1 MTVTILLPP
10 TPSPVPEF
18 QANGEDVID
27 AGNNL
32 RTNSSILD
40 DHATFAGGKAKD
52 SGLLDGEAARAYTE
66 SIKPLGQ
73 RADAMSLAL
82 RDASSHIIAHG
93 EDLLDLEKR
102 HTRLQTVREQLVR
115 DIDALKARGNPMP
128 TSRAELDDL
137 AGDCERCTSHVN
149 AYEDDLRRWTT
160 DLESSE
166 QDVIAALR
174 KAMDERQVG
183 KNYDGK
189 ADPADTAKAS
199 MPSGK
204 DPKAIKDW
212 WDSLTEEQREAM
224 IVAYPEIVGNTDG
237 IPAADR
243 SAANTIALDRDLTE
257 IGAIP
262 EDQRTEDEQTR
273 FKNATA
279 ADQARKKIESSV
291 DPATDE
297 LYSAQIYA
305 YDPMAFD
312 GDGAIAMAVGDLDT
326 AENVSVSTPGL
337 TSNATS
343 APSNAEDVIN
353 LQQAAS
359 FQGGTSNASMFWI
372 GYDAPDGMD
381 SVGVASEGMAKAGG
395 ERLADTL
402 DGLNAMRDDDFH
414 LTAIGHSYGSTTVGH
429 AMTDH
434 HPDVDDVVLLGS
446 PGAGDGAETAEDL
459 GVGKDHVFVGTNS
472 KDAVGKLGESGWVS
486 PAATG
491 AGILFGPGTG
501 ILAQLAGAGLGN
513 NPAEDDF
520 GAIRFQAES
529 ASRGSLPNVDDHVKY
544 YDHDTESL
552 QNMAYIVNGQYEELK
567 EHLAEPVHDPWYRGP
582 VDPEA
587 SRTPTQP
594 DTDDNP

>member
-10 TPSPVPEF
+10 TPGPVPEF

-27 AGNNL
+27 AGNKL

-52 SGLLDGEAARAYTE
+52 SGLLDGEAARAYTD
-66 SIKPLGQ
+66 SIKPLRQ

-102 HTRLQTVREQLVR
+102 HARLQTEREQLVR
-115 DIDALKARGNPMP
+115 DIGALKARGNPMP

-137 AGDCERCTSHVN
+137 ADDCERCTSGVN
-149 AYEDDLRRWTT
+149 AYEDDLQRWVS

-174 KAMDERQVG
+174 KAMDERQVE

-189 ADPADTAKAS
+189 PDPADTAKES

-204 DPKAIKDW
+204 DPQAIKEW

-224 IVAYPEIVGNTDG
+224 TVAYPEIVGNTDG

-243 SAANTIALDRDLTE
+243 SAANTIALDRDLAE
-257 IGAIP
+257 IGGIP
-262 EDQRTEDEQTR
+262 EDQRTENEQTR
-273 FKNATA
+273 YDNAKA
-279 ADQARKKIESSV
+279 ADDARREIEKSK
-291 DPATDE
+291 DPVTGEA
-297 LYSAQIYA
+297 YVPQIYA
-305 YDPMAFD
+305 YDPMAFG
-312 GDGAIAMAVGDLDT
+312 GDGAVAMAVGDLDT
-326 AENVSVSTPGL
+326 ADNVSVNVPGL
-337 TSNATS
+337 TTEMSSAHGNAQS
-343 APSNAEDVIN
+343 AIN

-359 FQGGTSNASMFWI
+359 FEGGTSTATMFWI
-372 GYDAPDGMD
+372 GYDAPSGSD
-381 SVGVASEGMAKAGG
+381 SGGVAGEGMAKAGG

-402 DGLNAMRDDDFH
+402 DGLNAMRSDDFH
-414 LTAIGHSYGSTTVGH
+414 LTAIGHSYGSTTVAH

-434 HPDVDDVVLLGS
+434 HPDADDVVLLGS
-446 PGAGDGAETAEDL
+446 PGAGEDADSAADL

-472 KDAVGKLGESGWVS
+472 QDLVGRLGQTGWVS
-486 PAATG
+486 PSAVG
-491 AGILFGPGTG
+491 AGVLTGPIGGIIAQFG
-501 ILAQLAGAGLGN
+501 GAGLGD

-520 GAIRFQAES
+520 GAVRFQAES
-529 ASRGSLPNVDDHVKY
+529 TTRGSLPNIDDHVKY
-544 YDHDTESL
+544 YDHDSESL
-552 QNMAYIVNGQYEELK
+552 SNMAHIVNGQYDQVSRAG
-567 EHLAEPVHDPWYRGP
+567 HVYDPWYRTP
-582 VDPEA
+582 VDPETDR
-587 SRTPTQP
+587 SPTTPN
-594 DTDDNP
+594 TDGR